1 MKRLL
6 WIFPAAMVALA
17 GCGGTTDGPGYL
29 ATKTLAGTSD
39 TGAID
44 GPAATATFDNPVNA
58 EVGPDGTI
66 YVADF
71 YNGRIRTIKN
81 GVVGTL
87 VQAANF
93 QRPFGL
99 TIAPTGDLYVQ
110 TDANDSLERS
120 SDTGT
125 IWRVNTTTG
134 ALTVVVR
141 NVGRPRGLLALA
153 DGRIVLSDVARHQ
166 ISLLNPTTGVVTELA
181 GKRGGIGYV
190 NGTGLA
196 ARFYRPYGLAQLPN
210 GDLLVADQYN
220 YSIRRVTLTGVVT
233 TYAGIGQKGSA
244 SGALTRAR
252 FMGPQD
258 VAVDASGNVYVA
270 DTGGFRIRLIAR
282 GQVSNLAGDGVAGY
296 REGIGAAA
304 RFYGI
309 EGFDL
314 TPDGSAL
321 IVADGTGGESVPFN
335 RVRRIQL

>member
-1 MKRLL
+1 
-6 WIFPAAMVALA
+6 MVALA
-17 GCGGTTDGPGYL
+17 GCGGTSDGPSYL
-29 ATKTLAGTSD
+29 ATNTLAGTAA

-58 EVGPDGTI
+58 EVGPDGTV

-71 YNGRIRTIKN
+71 YNGRIRKIKD
-81 GVVGTL
+81 GVVSTL

-99 TIAPTGDLYVQ
+99 TIAPSGDLYVQ

-125 IWRVNTTTG
+125 IWRVNTATG
-134 ALTVVVR
+134 ALTLVVR

-153 DGRIVLSDVARHQ
+153 DGRIALSDIGRHQ
-166 ISLLNPTTGVVTELA
+166 ISLLDPTTGVITELA

-196 ARFYRPYGLAQLPN
+196 SRFYRPYGMAQLPN

-220 YSIRRVTLTGVVT
+220 YSIRRVTLAGVVT

-258 VAVDASGNVYVA
+258 VAVDARGNVYVA

-282 GQVSNLAGDGVAGY
+282 GQVSNLAGDGIGGY
-296 REGIGAAA
+296 REGFGTAA

-321 IVADGTGGESVPFN
+321 IVADGTGGEVRPYN